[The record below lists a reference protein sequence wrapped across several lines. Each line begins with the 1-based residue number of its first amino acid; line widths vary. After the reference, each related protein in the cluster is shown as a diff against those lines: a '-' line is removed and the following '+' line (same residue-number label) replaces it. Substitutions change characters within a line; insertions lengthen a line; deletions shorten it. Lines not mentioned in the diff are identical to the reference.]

1 MKLTLIAGCGLAFS
15 LLIQFLTWRQGCV
28 VCAYIGLPGM
38 LIDLLIEGAHGGN
51 HIEVLVGEIVST
63 LINSLFFG
71 SLLLFFLRHW
81 VRD

>member
-1 MKLTLIAGCGLAFS
+1 
-15 LLIQFLTWRQGCV
+15 V

-51 HIEVLVGEIVST
+51 HIEVLVGEIAST

-71 SLLLFFLRHW
+71 FLLLFFLRHW
-81 VRD
+81 VRG